1 MLPAFAIELKA
12 RDLPLLEKI
21 QSFFGVGSIKANRNQ
36 YKYVVNSVQD
46 IHSVIIPFFTKHPLL
61 TSKYI
66 SFLLFQQ
73 AITLMIE
80 KNHLTMEGVQL
91 ITSIRA
97 SMNNGVFNKKS
108 RMATSELE
116 NVTPVALPSVDRN
129 IRELITND

>member
-1 MLPAFAIELKA
+1 VLPSFAIELKA

-21 QSFFGVGSIKANRNQ
+21 QSFFGVGSIRANRNQ
-36 YKYVVNSVQD
+36 FKYVVNSVQD
-46 IHSVIIPFFTKHPLL
+46 IHNVIIPYFTKHPLL

-73 AITLMIE
+73 VIALMIE
-80 KNHLTMEGVQL
+80 KKHLTLEGVQL
-91 ITSIRA
+91 VTSIRA

-108 RMATSELE
+108 RKATSELE
-116 NVTPVALPSVDRN
+116 NVIPVAIPSVDRN